1 MVGPTDNTADRI
13 RTAHGPL
20 RFVLFRLR
28 LLRFPFWFW
37 SRVAL
42 FARRVGAFCA
52 LDAR

>member
-28 LLRFPFWFW
+28 LPWFPFWFW
-37 SRVAL
+37 FRAAL
-42 FARRVGAFCA
+42 FARRVGELCA